1 MAVNP
6 EINGSTYAKFAR
18 THIRLSALPKF
29 FNISDVPIQNY
40 MYGDW
45 GRKSMPNFAILDLLV
60 NLKEG

>member
-18 THIRLSALPKF
+18 THILPKF

-45 GRKSMPNFAILDLLV
+45 GLKSMPNFAILDLLV